1 MKIKNILIF
10 FFNII
15 KAGFTKINKGVKI
28 RSSSNILYEEMYFKK
43 IYMFIITSLLYYT
56 RMYVCVCVQNE
67 TTI

>member
-28 RSSSNILYEEMYFKK
+28 RSSSNILYEEMYLKK
-43 IYMFIITSLLYYT
+43 NIHVYYYVAALLY
-56 RMYVCVCVQNE
+56 
-67 TTI
+67 